1 LASSRSA
8 RRRKTSIY
16 RYFFFY
22 YDSHTDAPNPGR
34 AVLRSK
40 ESDPANYTSR
50 TGVGD
55 GG

>member
-8 RRRKTSIY
+8 RRRKYIGI
-16 RYFFFY
+16 FFCY